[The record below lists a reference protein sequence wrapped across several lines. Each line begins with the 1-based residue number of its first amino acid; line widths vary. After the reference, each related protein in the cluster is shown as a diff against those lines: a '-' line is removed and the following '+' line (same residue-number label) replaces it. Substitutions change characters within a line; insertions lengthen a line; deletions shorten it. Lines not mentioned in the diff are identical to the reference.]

1 MVHFTPYFTVPGC
14 GYSAKSLPIGTNLYT
29 CLSPLCCVVHFGAVL
44 IIRPHLVTHT
54 TWAVFTMLAP
64 YLGFLGP
71 LYLASP
77 SFCST
82 APLTSMRH
90 VLVLSFHTALY
101 ALLGSGAA
109 PLTSGRHVYAVED
122 YSVLLWL
129 TYN

>member
-44 IIRPHLVTHT
+44 IIRPHLVTNT

-64 YLGFLGP
+64 CGLGSLEPFYLS
-71 LYLASP
+71 SP
-77 SFCST
+77 MFCST

-90 VLVLSFHTALY
+90 VLVLFSHSTVCSA
-101 ALLGSGAA
+101 G
-109 PLTSGRHVYAVED
+109 
-122 YSVLLWL
+122 
-129 TYN
+129 